1 MSEIKGLDKEYEFVK
16 KWNGKRI
23 LELDPLLKNVIE
35 DLYPNVYEES
45 LISCWKNHYKQKA
58 DIIENMNKNEV
69 TKWKW

>member
-1 MSEIKGLDKEYEFVK
+1 M
-16 KWNGKRI
+16 
-23 LELDPLLKNVIE
+23 ELDPLLKNVIE

-69 TKWKW
+69 TKWK